1 MNDFSTKT
9 SLVAEILDA
18 AYNKEKL
25 TRGVL
30 PSVASFVKKHTA
42 LLKAEGASSEQLE
55 NAVGRKTHTKASLAQ
70 ACALPFASK
79 ACYLAFLQSLPE
91 DVRTVW
97 EALIFSEKMHQD
109 TIKKNLGIDI
119 RDSVTENRNRY
130 AYKASLKPQFFIFLE
145 SGYGAF
151 YFSPSYT
158 LMLPLR
164 LRQYLVSYHEQPE
177 SARLGAVE
185 KPAKTR
191 HSYLSGERDILMELP
206 RLLTYHRQKQISYTS
221 KNRPALN
228 GLPKVQRN
236 LNLNEFFPESPHKKL
251 KALRTLLLSG
261 MMPWLNPRGPIPDT
275 PQLVRDIFQ
284 GPYRKSAFTAPLT
297 LTDLKGL
304 GYIED
309 YYLHRHETE
318 LLDLLGQ
325 LPAGQ
330 WVSVQNI
337 RNFLKYGLIDI
348 RPLSEHEA
356 QQKLYY
362 EGRLHHYV
370 TDAIFEEAVVL
381 PYLHGSFFLF
391 AAFGLCDLAY
401 DEPNMEMLGDKT
413 FSAWDGLKYVR
424 RTALGDYAC
433 GVSDTY
439 KVKANDNS
447 QQIHLSPDTLLIT
460 LDESGVASILEPY
473 AERIGAN
480 RFRVTAQL
488 FLKNIRSKRE
498 LETKITLFKQVAG
511 KELPPNWQAFFEDIA
526 HKIDPFVMAPDMDI
540 FKIPPENKELIR
552 LVAQDPIVK
561 TLVIKAEGYLVLV
574 PKGNMA
580 ALKRRLQEFGYL
592 VV

>member
-1 MNDFSTKT
+1 MNEFSKKT

-25 TRGVL
+25 QRCVL
-30 PSVASFVKKHTA
+30 PPVISFVKNHVA
-42 LLKAEGASSEQLE
+42 LLKAEGAGTTELE
-55 NAVGRKTHTKASLAQ
+55 NAIGRKTHTKSSLAQ

-79 ACYLAFLQSLPE
+79 ACYWAFLQSLPR
-91 DVRTVW
+91 DVQAVW
-97 EALIFSEKMHQD
+97 EALIFTEKMHQD
-109 TIKKNLGIDI
+109 TIKKDLGIDI
-119 RDSVTENRNRY
+119 RDSVPGNRNSYYRQV
-130 AYKASLKPQFFIFLE
+130 SLKPQFLIFQE
-145 SGYGAF
+145 SGYGAYYINPAF
-151 YFSPSYT
+151 T

-164 LRQYLVSYHEQPE
+164 LRQHLVSYHEQPE
-177 SARLGAVE
+177 DARLSPVE
-185 KPAKTR
+185 QPARTSL
-191 HSYLSGERDILMELP
+191 SYLSGERDILLEWP
-206 RLLTYHRQKQISYTS
+206 RLLTYYRQKQIVYTS

-228 GLPKVQRN
+228 SLPKVQRN
-236 LNLNEFFPESPHKKL
+236 LNLREFFPDSPHKKL

-261 MMPWLNPRGPIPDT
+261 MMPWLNLRGPIPET

-297 LTDLKGL
+297 LTDLKGM

-309 YYLHRHETE
+309 YYLHRHESE

-337 RNFLKYGLIDI
+337 RSFLKYGLFDI
-348 RPLSEHEA
+348 RPMNE
-356 QQKLYY
+356 QNVQYKLYY
-362 EGRLHHYV
+362 DSNRYV
-370 TDAIFEEAVVL
+370 TEANFEETVVR

-401 DEPNMEMLGDKT
+401 DEPVMEMLGDGV
-413 FSAWDGLKYVR
+413 FSAWDGLRYVR

-433 GVSDTY
+433 GLTDTY
-439 KVKANDNS
+439 QVRPGEDS

-460 LDESGVASILEPY
+460 LEEPGGGVASILEPY

-480 RFRVTAQL
+480 RFRVNAQL

-498 LETKITLFKQVAG
+498 LETKITLFKQVIG
-511 KELPPNWQAFFEDIA
+511 KELPPNWKAFFEDIA

-552 LVAQDPIVK
+552 LVAQDPVVK